1 MFSIFHTSSCGSTLL
16 ACLLSKSISSYSE
29 PDWVTEI
36 FTYKDLNEKIERAKE
51 CHKPNT
57 LVKYSSLVCEIAPH
71 IEGKKVF
78 LYRNL
83 EDHIKKK
90 QECGCIVGSV
100 AHEAKLWHKR
110 FGYILDSDNV
120 LFIEANH
127 FFDNQQE
134 VVKKV
139 CDHFGIEYIP
149 IEIDFH
155 VKKAGYHHTNIP
167 INI

>member
-1 MFSIFHTSSCGSTLL
+1 MFSIFHTSGCGSTLL
-16 ACLLSKSISSYSE
+16 ACLLSKSLPSYSE
-29 PDWVTEI
+29 PDWVTELFI
-36 FTYKDLNEKIERAKE
+36 YKGLDEKIKRIKE

-57 LVKYSSLVCEIAPH
+57 LIKYSSMICEIAPH

-83 EDHIKKK
+83 NDHLKKK
-90 QECGCIVGSV
+90 LEHLFAKS
-100 AHEAKLWHKR
+100 APEEAKLWHQR
-110 FGYILDSDNV
+110 FGYILDSEDV

-134 VVKKV
+134 TAKKV

-155 VKKAGYHHTNIP
+155 VKKAGYHHTNTP